1 MKKKVVSV
9 LMAAAMVAGMAGC
22 GSSNTGNAGTT
33 NSNASTNNEATT
45 ESGDASAST
54 ATDSDVE
61 KPEEITIMVD
71 GTVFTQENGQAE
83 FIAKLEDLLGMKINV
98 IQPDHDAYYDV
109 VGQTVASGDWPDVMI
124 LSSTY
129 YAGYAEQGVLWDMT
143 DAYASSDLKT
153 RQDAY
158 GSTGVIDG
166 VRLDGKLYGMPA
178 ARGNGCVTYDGS
190 SVLHVRVDLN
200 HHKVKIFTIHRGV
213 CPECAADVKEN
224 LAKLEIEKDYI
235 FLSNF

>member
-153 RQDAY
+153 RQDA
-158 GSTGVIDG
+158 I
-166 VRLDGKLYGMPA
+166 RQ
-178 ARGNGCVTYDGS
+178 
-190 SVLHVRVDLN
+190 
-200 HHKVKIFTIHRGV
+200 HRSYRW
-213 CPECAADVKEN
+213 CKT
-224 LAKLEIEKDYI
+224 
-235 FLSNF
+235 

>member
-71 GTVFTQENGQAE
+71 ELFSHRKTDRQSS
-83 FIAKLEDLLGMKINV
+83 LLN
-98 IQPDHDAYYDV
+98 
-109 VGQTVASGDWPDVMI
+109 W
-124 LSSTY
+124 
-129 YAGYAEQGVLWDMT
+129 
-143 DAYASSDLKT
+143 
-153 RQDAY
+153 
-158 GSTGVIDG
+158 
-166 VRLDGKLYGMPA
+166 
-178 ARGNGCVTYDGS
+178 
-190 SVLHVRVDLN
+190 
-200 HHKVKIFTIHRGV
+200 KIF
-213 CPECAADVKEN
+213 
-224 LAKLEIEKDYI
+224 LE
-235 FLSNF
+235 

>member
-33 NSNASTNNEATT
+33 NSNASTIMKQPQRAVMLPQ
-45 ESGDASAST
+45 AQQP
-54 ATDSDVE
+54 DSDVE

-153 RQDAY
+153 RQDA
-158 GSTGVIDG
+158 T
-166 VRLDGKLYGMPA
+166 A
-178 ARGNGCVTYDGS
+178 AQ
-190 SVLHVRVDLN
+190 
-200 HHKVKIFTIHRGV
+200 
-213 CPECAADVKEN
+213 E
-224 LAKLEIEKDYI
+224 
-235 FLSNF
+235 LSMV

>member
-9 LMAAAMVAGMAGC
+9 PMAAAMVAGMAGC

-98 IQPDHDAYYDV
+98 IQPDMML
-109 VGQTVASGDWPDVMI
+109 TM
-124 LSSTY
+124 
-129 YAGYAEQGVLWDMT
+129 M
-143 DAYASSDLKT
+143 
-153 RQDAY
+153 
-158 GSTGVIDG
+158 
-166 VRLDGKLYGMPA
+166 
-178 ARGNGCVTYDGS
+178 
-190 SVLHVRVDLN
+190 
-200 HHKVKIFTIHRGV
+200 
-213 CPECAADVKEN
+213 
-224 LAKLEIEKDYI
+224 
-235 FLSNF
+235 

>member
-71 GTVFTQENGQAE
+71 GTFSHRKTDRQSS
-83 FIAKLEDLLGMKINV
+83 LLN
-98 IQPDHDAYYDV
+98 
-109 VGQTVASGDWPDVMI
+109 W
-124 LSSTY
+124 
-129 YAGYAEQGVLWDMT
+129 
-143 DAYASSDLKT
+143 
-153 RQDAY
+153 
-158 GSTGVIDG
+158 
-166 VRLDGKLYGMPA
+166 
-178 ARGNGCVTYDGS
+178 
-190 SVLHVRVDLN
+190 
-200 HHKVKIFTIHRGV
+200 KIF
-213 CPECAADVKEN
+213 
-224 LAKLEIEKDYI
+224 LE
-235 FLSNF
+235 

>member
-109 VGQTVASGDWPDVMI
+109 VGLARR
-124 LSSTY
+124 
-129 YAGYAEQGVLWDMT
+129 YALIFYL
-143 DAYASSDLKT
+143 LC
-153 RQDAY
+153 
-158 GSTGVIDG
+158 
-166 VRLDGKLYGMPA
+166 RLCRA
-178 ARGNGCVTYDGS
+178 GS
-190 SVLHVRVDLN
+190 SVGYDRRLC
-200 HHKVKIFTIHRGV
+200 IF
-213 CPECAADVKEN
+213 
-224 LAKLEIEKDYI
+224 
-235 FLSNF
+235 

>member
-71 GTVFTQENGQAE
+71 GTVFTQENGQTGRVHCQ
-83 FIAKLEDLLGMKINV
+83 IRRSSWNED
-98 IQPDHDAYYDV
+98 QCDP
-109 VGQTVASGDWPDVMI
+109 
-124 LSSTY
+124 
-129 YAGYAEQGVLWDMT
+129 AG
-143 DAYASSDLKT
+143 S
-153 RQDAY
+153 
-158 GSTGVIDG
+158 
-166 VRLDGKLYGMPA
+166 
-178 ARGNGCVTYDGS
+178 
-190 SVLHVRVDLN
+190 
-200 HHKVKIFTIHRGV
+200 
-213 CPECAADVKEN
+213 
-224 LAKLEIEKDYI
+224 
-235 FLSNF
+235 